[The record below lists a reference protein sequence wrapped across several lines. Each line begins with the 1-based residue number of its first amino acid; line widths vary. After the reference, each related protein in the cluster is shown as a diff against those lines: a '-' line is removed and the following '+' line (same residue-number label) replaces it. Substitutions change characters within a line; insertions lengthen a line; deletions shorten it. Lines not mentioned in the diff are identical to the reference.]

1 MFTMLFADVAQTVL
15 AVGATRSRLAK
26 SAAIAALLQAAESD
40 HELGVVATWLSG
52 TTPQG
57 RLGVGWSTL
66 YRSGDPRTGTARD
79 CTLTVQD
86 VDTLFTTLA
95 ETSGEGSVGTRQNLL
110 ADVYS
115 RCISYEGSLLT
126 GLISGELR
134 QGALGGVVL
143 DAIAK
148 AFDVD
153 AALVRRAHLFGGDL
167 ATAAVAARRGDDAL
181 LTIGLV
187 VGRPV
192 QPMLAS
198 TAPDVA
204 AALATFARASVEWKL
219 DGARVQVHRSGD
231 SVHVFTRNLN
241 DITDRLPDVVD
252 IVRALSCDSVVLDGE
267 VLGLDLDGRPLAFQ
281 STISSFA
288 TDAPVSSHALQPYFF
303 DCMHLDGVDLFHEP
317 LHKRLEVLQGL
328 VGERQIPGVVTDDL
342 AVALGTQHDALSR
355 GHEGVMVKDAM
366 STYEAGRRGS
376 TWLKVKPVRT
386 FDLVVLAAE
395 WGHGRRQGWLSNLH
409 LGARRGESGEFVMV
423 GKTFKGLTDKLLTWQ
438 TAELLALETRR
449 TSGTVWV
456 RPELVIEI
464 AIDGVQRSSRYPGGV
479 ALRFARVKG
488 YRADKSA
495 SDADTIESLQ
505 ALLV

>member
-1 MFTMLFADVAQTVL
+1 MLFGDVAQTV
-15 AVGATRSRLAK
+15 ATVGATRSRLAK
-26 SAAIAALLQAAESD
+26 SAAIALLLRAAESD
-40 HELGVVATWLSG
+40 HELGTVATWLSG

-66 YRSGDPRTGTARD
+66 YRSGDPLTGTAD
-79 CTLTVQD
+79 VCTLAVLD
-86 VDTLFTTLA
+86 IDALFTTLTK
-95 ETSGEGSVGTRQNLL
+95 TSGEGSVGTRQSLL
-110 ADVYS
+110 ADVFS
-115 RCISYEGSLLT
+115 RCTDGEASLLT

-134 QGALGGVVL
+134 QGALGGVVV

-153 AALVRRAHLFGGDL
+153 VALVRRAHLFGGDL
-167 ATAAVAARRGDDAL
+167 ATAAVAARAGSQAL
-181 LTIGLV
+181 SAIGLV

-198 TAPDVA
+198 TAPNVA
-204 AALATFARASVEWKL
+204 SAVATFAQASVEWKL
-219 DGARVQVHRSGD
+219 DGARVQVHRNGND
-231 SVHVFTRNLN
+231 VRVFTRNLN
-241 DITDRLPDVVD
+241 DITDRLPEVVA
-252 IVRALSCDSVVLDGE
+252 IVRALTCESVVLDGE

-288 TDAPVSSHALQPYFF
+288 TDAPDSVTALQPYFF
-303 DCMHLDGVDLFHEP
+303 DCMHLNGVDLFDEP
-317 LHKRLEVLQGL
+317 LHARLAVLGGL
-328 VGERQIPGVVTDDL
+328 VGERRIPGVVTDDL
-342 AVALGTQHDALSR
+342 PVALATQHDALSR

-395 WGHGRRQGWLSNLH
+395 WGHGRREGWLSNLH
-409 LGARRGESGEFVMV
+409 LGARRQTESGDEFVMV
-423 GKTFKGLTDKLLTWQ
+423 GKTFKGLTDKLLAWQ
-438 TAELLALETRR
+438 TSEFLSLETRR
-449 TSGTVWV
+449 TAGTVWL
-456 RPELVIEI
+456 RPELVVEI

-479 ALRFARVKG
+479 ALRFARVKQ
-488 YRADKSA
+488 YRADKSPA
-495 SDADTIESLQ
+495 DADTIESLQ

>member
-1 MFTMLFADVAQTVL
+1 MFTMLFGDVAQTVVT
-15 AVGATRSRLAK
+15 VGSTRSRLAK
-26 SAAIAALLQAAESD
+26 SAAIASLLRAAESD

-57 RLGVGWSTL
+57 RLGVGWSAL
-66 YRSGDPRTGTARD
+66 YRSGDPLTGTAAESS
-79 CTLTVQD
+79 LSVLD

-95 ETSGEGSVGTRQNLL
+95 ETSGEGSVGARQSLL
-110 ADVYS
+110 SDVYS
-115 RCISYEGSLLT
+115 RCTASAASLLT

-153 AALVRRAHLFGGDL
+153 GALVRRAHLFGGDL
-167 ATAAVAARRGDDAL
+167 ATAAIAARAGVDAL
-181 LTIGLV
+181 STIGLV

-204 AALATFARASVEWKL
+204 SAMATFAHASVEWKL

-231 SVHVFTRNLN
+231 DVRVFTRNLN
-241 DITDRLPDVVD
+241 DITDRLPDVVA
-252 IVRALSCDSVVLDGE
+252 IVRTLSCESVVLDGE

-288 TDAPVSSHALQPYFF
+288 TDTPGVSHALQPYFF
-303 DCMHLDGVDLFHEP
+303 DCMHLNGVDLFDDP
-317 LHKRLEVLQGL
+317 LHERLAVLGSL
-328 VGERQIPGVVTDDL
+328 VGERRIPGVVTDDL
-342 AVALGTQHDALSR
+342 AVALATQHDALSR
-355 GHEGVMVKDAM
+355 GHEGVMVKDAT

-395 WGHGRRQGWLSNLH
+395 WGHGRREGWLSNLH
-409 LGARRGESGEFVMV
+409 LGARQGSEFVMV
-423 GKTFKGLTDKLLTWQ
+423 GKTFKGLTDKLLAWQ
-438 TAELLALETRR
+438 TSEFLSLETRR
-449 TSGTVWV
+449 TAGTVWV
-456 RPELVIEI
+456 RPELVVEI

-479 ALRFARVKG
+479 ALRFARVKQ
-488 YRADKSA
+488 YRPDKNA
-495 SDADTIESLQ
+495 ADADTIESLQ

>member
-1 MFTMLFADVAQTVL
+1 MLFGDVAQTV
-15 AVGATRSRLAK
+15 ATVGATRSRLAK
-26 SAAIAALLQAAESD
+26 SAAIASVLQATESD

-52 TTPQG
+52 TTAQG

-66 YRSGDPRTGTARD
+66 YRSGDPLTGTAIES
-79 CTLTVQD
+79 TLTVVD
-86 VDTLFTTLA
+86 IDTLFTTLT
-95 ETSGEGSVGTRQNLL
+95 ETSGEGSVGTRRSLL

-115 RCISYEGSLLT
+115 RCTAEEAALLT

-153 AALVRRAHLFGGDL
+153 AALVRRAHLFGGDV
-167 ATAAVAARRGDDAL
+167 ATAAVAARDGNDAL
-181 LTIGLV
+181 NAIGLV

-198 TAPDVA
+198 TAPDVTT
-204 AALATFARASVEWKL
+204 ALATFAQASVEWKL
-219 DGARVQVHRSGD
+219 DGARVQVHRSGTD
-231 SVHVFTRNLN
+231 VRVFTRNLN
-241 DITDRLPDVVD
+241 EITDRLPEVVQ
-252 IVRALSCDSVVLDGE
+252 IVRELTCQSVVLDGE

-288 TDAPVSSHALQPYFF
+288 TDAPAASHALQPYFF
-303 DCMHLDGVDLFHEP
+303 DCMHLNGVDLFDEP
-317 LHKRLEVLQGL
+317 LHSRLAVLGEL
-328 VGERQIPGVVTDDL
+328 VGERRIPGALTNDV
-342 AVALGTQHDALSR
+342 AVALATQHDALSR
-355 GHEGVMVKDAM
+355 GHEGVMVKDAT

-395 WGHGRRQGWLSNLH
+395 WGHGRREGWLSNLH
-409 LGARRGESGEFVMV
+409 LGARKGDEFVMV
-423 GKTFKGLTDKLLTWQ
+423 GKTFKGLTDKLLAWQ
-438 TAELLALETRR
+438 TSEFLSLETRR
-449 TSGTVWV
+449 TAGTVWV
-456 RPELVIEI
+456 RPELVVEI

-479 ALRFARVKG
+479 ALRFARVKQ
-488 YRADKSA
+488 YRPDKNA
-495 SDADTIESLQ
+495 ADADTIDSLQ
-505 ALLV
+505 ALLM